1 VVPAWVLY
9 YTVILV
15 LGLIAGLQLRF
26 LIALIVLVVAVIGV
40 IWLLGYIDTSLLV
53 NLPTL
58 TGKYLAG
65 LPIGPQVLVTVAGAV
80 FLVGVL
86 ISLLLTTRLRAFD
99 RAHAS

>member
-1 VVPAWVLY
+1 MVPAWVLY
-9 YTVILV
+9 YTVVLV
-15 LGLIAGLQLRF
+15 LGLIAGLELRY
-26 LIALIVLVVAVIGV
+26 LIALLVLVVTVIGV
-40 IWLLGYIDTSLLV
+40 IWLLGYVDTSLLA

-58 TGKYLAG
+58 TGRYLAG

-86 ISLLLTTRLRAFD
+86 VSLLLTTRLKAFD